1 MKKTYLAFA
10 VALSLGMM
18 ACGGGESHE
27 GETTEEHAAEATTE
41 EVVEEEEIV
50 EEVASTDYAAGE
62 EVYNTTCKAC
72 HQASGEGIV
81 GAFPPL
87 ANSDYLLEDKNRAIK
102 QVLEGSSGEIVV
114 NGETY
119 NGTMTPQNLE
129 DQQVVDVI
137 NYVLNSWG
145 NEGGEVTLED
155 VQSQKG
161 GE

>member
-1 MKKTYLAFA
+1 MKKKYLAIA
-10 VALSLGMM
+10 VVLSLGVMS
-18 ACGGGESHE
+18 CGGDSHE
-27 GETTEEHAAEATTE
+27 TEGTDSHESTETTTEEEEEVIEEVATTE
-41 EVVEEEEIV
+41 Y
-50 EEVASTDYAAGE
+50 TAGQD
-62 EVYNTTCKAC
+62 VYNTTCKAC
-72 HQASGEGIV
+72 HQESGEGII

-87 ANSDYLLEDKNRAIK
+87 ANSDYLLEDKNRAIT
-102 QVLEGSSGEIVV
+102 QIIDGSSEEMVV

-129 DQQVVDVI
+129 DQQVVDVM
-137 NYVLNSWG
+137 NYILNSWG